1 VNHFLQVGVLNI
13 FLKGE
18 LRTMFKNNRY
28 VFTIFGILVLLV
40 AGACS
45 QATQIPNAGAIATQ
59 IPPQV
64 LEQAQQALVNQL
76 GVSVENVQVQSAEQ
90 IDWPDACLGVPSDGE
105 ACAQV
110 VTPGF
115 RIDVQVNGQQYEVRT
130 DQTGNTVKIVTP
142 TPSAG

>member
-1 VNHFLQVGVLNI
+1 
-13 FLKGE
+13 
-18 LRTMFKNNRY
+18 MFKRKRY
-28 VFTIFGILVLLV
+28 FFTIIGILVLLV
-40 AGACS
+40 AGACNQAS
-45 QATQIPNAGAIATQ
+45 QLPNSGAIATQ

-64 LEQAQQALVNQL
+64 LDQAQQALVNQL
-76 GVSVENVQVQSAEQ
+76 GVSVDNVQVLSSEQ
-90 IDWPDACLGVPSDGE
+90 VDWPDACLGVPSDGE

-130 DQTGNTVKIVTP
+130 DETGNTVKIVTP